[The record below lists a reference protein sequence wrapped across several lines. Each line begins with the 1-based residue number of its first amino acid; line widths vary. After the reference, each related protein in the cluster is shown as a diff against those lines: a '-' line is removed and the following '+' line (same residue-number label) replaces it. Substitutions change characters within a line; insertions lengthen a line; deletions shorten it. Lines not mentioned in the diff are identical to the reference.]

1 MNDDSEKSP
10 KTWKEWAIQISTE
23 QEVTIDDVKDLYA
36 KHEKLQEKHDK
47 LKEDFIRLETRV
59 YVAVPVIIVVMEIIV
74 KEFFK

>member
-1 MNDDSEKSP
+1 MNDDNKAP

-23 QEVTIDDVKDLYA
+23 QEITIDNVKDLYD
-36 KHEKLQEKHDK
+36 KLDKFQEKYDK

-59 YVAVPVIIVVMEIIV
+59 YVVVPVVIVVMEIIL

>member
-1 MNDDSEKSP
+1 MNDNNKAP

-23 QEVTIDDVKDLYA
+23 QEITIDDVKDLYD
-36 KHEKLQEKHDK
+36 KLDKFQEKYDK

-59 YVAVPVIIVVMEIIV
+59 YVVVPVVIVVMEIIL